1 MTQQETN
8 LSNSTPE
15 DVSAEWMEDHLPG
28 VFIKY
33 HPYMIQSERKTAE
46 AVIEAA
52 GVKPGFNVIDIGS
65 GSGIPSLTIAEVV
78 GPSGHVTATDPSP
91 QFIKALKANA
101 SALGLTN
108 FDVVQTSAAQLPFPP
123 ESFDAATCHFGAM
136 FFPDVRVGLSR
147 IKQVLRPG
155 AKAGFV
161 AWGPVEKNALFG
173 PGFGVTSRYMPSAP
187 PPDQPISEFPNPMR
201 FSEPGTLEAH
211 LRAVGFK
218 DVREESKMVD
228 LQWPTRSDQLA
239 QMWFEMRNIKE
250 SVDPSRWDALN
261 ADLQS
266 AYNRFAEGDT
276 LRLPVPIVIASGVA

>member
-1 MTQQETN
+1 MTHQEPN
-8 LSNSTPE
+8 RGNSTSD
-15 DVSAEWMEDHLPG
+15 DVSAEWMEDQLPG
-28 VFIKY
+28 IFIKY
-33 HPYMIQSERKTAE
+33 HPYLIQSERATVE

-91 QFIKALKANA
+91 AFIRALTENA
-101 SALGLTN
+101 RALGLTN
-108 FDVVQTSAAQLPFPP
+108 FEVVQSSAAQLPFPP
-123 ESFDAATCHFGAM
+123 ATFDVATCHFGAM
-136 FFPDVRVGLSR
+136 FFPDVQAGLSR
-147 IKQVLRPG
+147 IRQVLRPG

-173 PGFGVTSRYMPSAP
+173 PGFGVTTRYLPPAP
-187 PPDQPISEFPNPMR
+187 PPDQPISEYPNPMR
-201 FSEPGTLEAH
+201 FSEPGTLEKH
-211 LRAVGFK
+211 LLAAGFK

-228 LQWPTRSDQLA
+228 LHWPTRADLMA
-239 QMWFEMRNIKE
+239 QFWFEMRNIRE
-250 SVDPSRWDALN
+250 SVDPTQWDALD
-261 ADLQS
+261 ADLQA

>member
-46 AVIEAA
+46 AIIEAA

-101 SALGLTN
+101 SALGLTR
-108 FDVVQTSAAQLPFPP
+108 FDVVQTGAGRLPFPP
-123 ESFDAATCHFGAM
+123 ES
-136 FFPDVRVGLSR
+136 
-147 IKQVLRPG
+147 
-155 AKAGFV
+155 
-161 AWGPVEKNALFG
+161 
-173 PGFGVTSRYMPSAP
+173 
-187 PPDQPISEFPNPMR
+187 
-201 FSEPGTLEAH
+201 
-211 LRAVGFK
+211 
-218 DVREESKMVD
+218 
-228 LQWPTRSDQLA
+228 
-239 QMWFEMRNIKE
+239 
-250 SVDPSRWDALN
+250 
-261 ADLQS
+261 
-266 AYNRFAEGDT
+266 
-276 LRLPVPIVIASGVA
+276 

>member
-1 MTQQETN
+1 MTQQEI
-8 LSNSTPE
+8 NSADEVPT
-15 DVSAEWMEDHLPG
+15 EWMEERLPG
-28 VFIKY
+28 IFIKWY
-33 HPYMIQSERKTAE
+33 PQMSQAERKTAE
-46 AVIEAA
+46 AVIGAA

-65 GSGIPSLTIAEVV
+65 GAGIPSLTIAELV
-78 GPSGHVTATDPSP
+78 GSSGHVTATDPSP
-91 QFIKALKANA
+91 AFIKALQENA
-101 SALGLTN
+101 KTLGLTN

-123 ESFDAATCHFGAM
+123 ASFDAATCHFGAM
-136 FFPDVRVGLSR
+136 FFPDVQVGLNR

-161 AWGPVEKNALFG
+161 AWGPAEKNALFG
-173 PGFGVTSRYMPSAP
+173 PGFEVMSRYLPPAP

-201 FSEPGTLEAH
+201 FSEPGTLGAH

-218 DVREESKMVD
+218 DVREESTMVD
-228 LQWPTRSDQLA
+228 LHWPTQSDQLA
-239 QMWFEMRNIKE
+239 QMSIDMRNIKE
-250 SVDPSRWDALN
+250 SVDPSQWDALK

>member
-8 LSNSTPE
+8 PTD
-15 DVSAEWMEDHLPG
+15 DVSVEWMEDHLPG
-28 VFIKY
+28 IFIKW
-33 HPYMIQSERKTAE
+33 HPQMSQSERKTVE
-46 AVIEAA
+46 AIIEAA
-52 GVKPGFNVIDIGS
+52 GVKSGFNVIDIGS
-65 GSGIPSLTIAEVV
+65 GSGIPSLTIAEIV

-91 QFIKALKANA
+91 AFIKALTENA
-101 SALGLTN
+101 RALGLTN
-108 FDVVQTSAAQLPFPP
+108 FDVVQTSAAQLLFPP

-136 FFPDVRVGLSR
+136 FFPDVQVGLSR

-173 PGFGVTSRYMPSAP
+173 PGFEVMSRYLPPAP
-187 PPDQPISEFPNPMR
+187 PPDQSISEFPNPMR

-228 LQWPTRSDQLA
+228 LQWPTGTEKLA

-250 SVDPSRWDALN
+250 SVDPSQWDALN
-261 ADLQS
+261 VELQS
-266 AYNRFAEGDT
+266 AYDRFAEGET

>member
-8 LSNSTPE
+8 RSNSTPD
-15 DVSAEWMEDHLPG
+15 DVSTEWMEDHLPG
-28 VFIKY
+28 IFIKW
-33 HPYMIQSERKTAE
+33 HPQMSQSERKTAE

-65 GSGIPSLTIAEVV
+65 GSGIPSLTIAEIV

-91 QFIKALKANA
+91 AFVKALRENA
-101 SALGLTN
+101 KALGLTN
-108 FDVVQTSAAQLPFPP
+108 VDVVQTSAAQLPFPP
-123 ESFDAATCHFGAM
+123 KSFDATTCHFGAM
-136 FFPDVRVGLSR
+136 FFPDVRAGLSQ
-147 IKQVLRPG
+147 IKQVLHPG

-173 PGFGVTSRYMPSAP
+173 PGFGVTSRYLPPAP

-211 LRAVGFK
+211 LRAAGFK
-218 DVREESKMVD
+218 DVCEESKMVD
-228 LQWPTRSDQLA
+228 LHWPTRADQLA
-239 QMWFEMRNIKE
+239 QMWFDMRNIKA
-250 SVDPSRWDALN
+250 SVDPSQWDALD

-276 LRLPVPIVIASGVA
+276 LRLPVPIVVASGVA